1 MSPRTSRPVKG
12 KKPIYGL
19 NVLPSLFS
27 LTNLFFGFM
36 SVLLTFHGRYRMAA
50 FVIIVAALMDGL
62 DGLVARATHTP
73 SDFGIELDSLADAVS
88 FGLATALL
96 LYYWGMEM
104 AGPPAVFFSFVFL
117 CAGVLRLARYNV
129 RSHAPSD
136 RKHYQGLTVPS
147 AAIFMGSV
155 VNFHPVP
162 LAAREPGFLIALL
175 TLIVSLCM
183 VSTLPYPNFI
193 KAVMGRRV
201 NIRTG
206 LIAAI
211 SLFAVLFYTRYFLL
225 VFFGLNVLSG
235 PALALF
241 RLVKKP
247 PKKGRARA
255 ESRPEAAPPGGGSE
269 NG

>member
-1 MSPRTSRPVKG
+1 MTPRQPKPA

-36 SVLLTFHGRYRMAA
+36 SILLTFHGRYRMAA
-50 FVIIVAALMDGL
+50 FLIIVAALMDAF

-88 FGLATALL
+88 FGLATSVLI
-96 LYYWGMEM
+96 YYWGMEM
-104 AGPPAVFFSFVFL
+104 AGPPAVFFGFVFL

-129 RSHAPSD
+129 RSHVPSD

-147 AAIFMGSV
+147 AAIFMASI

-162 LAAREPGFLIALL
+162 LAARESGFLIALV
-175 TLIVSLCM
+175 TLVVSLFM
-183 VSTLPYPNFI
+183 VSTFPYPNFI
-193 KAVMGRRV
+193 KALMSRRV

-206 LIAAI
+206 LVAAV

-235 PALALF
+235 PVSALF
-241 RLVKKP
+241 KAARKQ
-247 PKKGRARA
+247 PKKKRSRA
-255 ESRPEAAPPGGGSE
+255 ESRPLAAPPEGGAESG
-269 NG
+269 